1 MKMFSWTKYTGQPVE
16 EGEYLVKLKDGR
28 LIVVW
33 YYGCWIYPAGL
44 CNPIIEFVNTEK
56 LR

>member
-1 MKMFSWTKYTGQPVE
+1 MKMFSWTKYTGQE
-16 EGEYLVKLKDGR
+16 LEDGEYLVKLTDTS
-28 LIVVW
+28 LIVAW
-33 YYGCWIYPAGL
+33 YHKQWIYPAGM